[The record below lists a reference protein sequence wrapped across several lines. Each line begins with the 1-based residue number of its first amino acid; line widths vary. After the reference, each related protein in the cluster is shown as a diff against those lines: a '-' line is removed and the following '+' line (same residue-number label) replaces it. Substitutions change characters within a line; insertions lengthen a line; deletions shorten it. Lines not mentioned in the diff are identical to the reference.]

1 MRNLAVTELTCQGFF
16 QDCHSSL
23 RHKKAI
29 AVFAAMARD
38 GTMRRR
44 VGPGN
49 FTPSPSQNSGL
60 EPLDSSGS
68 CHPMRAAALRQN
80 RRAPPVA
87 SWPIMVPTWIACPL
101 RSTDITPLQHYYRAV
116 RPSAS
121 HPYSRPRG
129 SIHLWL
135 LRLHRCQGSHVPTPL
150 PGSAHLYSGCHSVRK
165 QVPPEFL
172 PRSFDYRG
180 FDIV

>member
-1 MRNLAVTELTCQGFF
+1 MAFMCVWINLGNLRIQTNEAYFTGQHTGNLTLLPAISESEIAS
-16 QDCHSSL
+16 DC
-23 RHKKAI
+23 
-29 AVFAAMARD
+29 
-38 GTMRRR
+38 RR

-87 SWPIMVPTWIACPL
+87 NWPIMAPTWIAYPL
-101 RSTDITPLQHYYRAV
+101 RFTDVTPLLCYYEVV
-116 RPSAS
+116 RPSAA

-135 LRLHRCQGSHVPTPL
+135 LRYPRRQGSHVPYDRL
-150 PGSAHLYSGCHSVRK
+150 
-165 QVPPEFL
+165 F
-172 PRSFDYRG
+172 
-180 FDIV
+180 